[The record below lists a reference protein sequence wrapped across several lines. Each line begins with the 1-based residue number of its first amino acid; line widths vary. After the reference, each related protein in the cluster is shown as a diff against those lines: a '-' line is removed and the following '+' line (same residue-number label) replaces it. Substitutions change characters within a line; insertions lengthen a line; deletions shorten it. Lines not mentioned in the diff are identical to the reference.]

1 MMKADRGTE
10 VQERK
15 SEPGTL
21 EWELDNLVPLL
32 RTLVEHHLE
41 RTMEKERD
49 AVLGYE
55 LYERKPEGVSNER
68 NGSSSRRVMTRLGEL
83 ELEVPRDRDGEFKT
97 AVLGRY
103 QRREGKVNRLI
114 LEMFIGGISTRKMK
128 KLTRM
133 LLGRG
138 YSASTISEINKS
150 LTGEM
155 KEWLYG
161 PITEEIA
168 VLFID
173 GHNLPVRRFHV
184 SKESL
189 LLALGVTRD
198 GRRRILGVSLG
209 DRESASSWKQFLQ
222 DLKKRGLKG
231 VRLGAM
237 DGLPGLESAFEEVF
251 PRAAIQ
257 RCTLHKTWNVATK
270 LPKSIQAAC
279 LAQMKRI
286 FHAADETE
294 ARKRAAIWRDAWKKT
309 APSAVECLFKDL
321 DACLTFYRFPKHI
334 RRSLRTTNIIERLF
348 KEFRRR
354 TRAMDSFPN
363 EECCLRCIYALSR
376 NLDATWSRIR
386 LWRGDPFGDVPTE
399 NQSAAEVSEVVREE
413 IEVQNPILERAVE
426 AEALRQSERGAQ
438 EAEQREMATVA

>member
-1 MMKADRGTE
+1 MKADRGE
-10 VQERK
+10 KVQGQGAQ
-15 SEPGTL
+15 PGTL

-41 RTMEKERD
+41 RVMEKERD
-49 AVLGYE
+49 TVLGYG
-55 LYERKPEGVSNER
+55 LYERKPVGVTNER
-68 NGSSSRRVMTRLGEL
+68 NGSTSRRVMTRLGEL
-83 ELEVPRDRDGEFKT
+83 ELEVPRDRAGEFKT

-114 LEMFIGGISTRKMK
+114 LEMFIGGISTRRMK
-128 KLTRM
+128 KLTQM

-161 PITEEIA
+161 PVPEEIA

-209 DRESASSWKQFLQ
+209 DRESAANWKQFLG

-231 VRLGAM
+231 VRLAAM

-251 PRAAIQ
+251 PRAQVQ

-270 LPKSIQAAC
+270 LPRSIQAAC

-286 FHAADETE
+286 FHAADEAE
-294 ARKRAAIWRDAWKKT
+294 ARRRAAIWRQEWQKA

-321 DACLTFYRFPKHI
+321 DACLTFYRFPKSI

-399 NQSAAEVSEVVREE
+399 NEPVAEASEPVGEE
-413 IEVQNPILERAVE
+413 IRAQNQILERAVE
-426 AEALRQSERGAQ
+426 AEALRQNETGVQGA
-438 EAEQREMATVA
+438 EVREMATVA